1 MKTEHI
7 FAILALGLA
16 ACGDGEIVDDEKDGT
31 ETSEP
36 SSSPTS
42 EPSIEES
49 MVYLEP
55 AAIGIEYVGLW
66 DEAGNSLNSYIYP
79 DVDGTNNGVGTAV
92 TDVVR
97 ITLASLEYFTQ
108 ATTDEERAYQS
119 CEMLAY
125 YYNAPS
131 EFESHEFDWDA
142 GYGSTGNVMSTWSS
156 FEGFVGIIDSSMSER
171 CLELDPNEYVNGDPI
186 DAFDGMRVGIA
197 FGEMTE
203 HIESV
208 FEDYTTD
215 DADFA
220 AYWEE
225 SSNSYMT
232 QYVAINHPNSD
243 EASGF
248 DFIGYD
254 WNYTFLVEVDM
265 EVCESVLDEEGEL
278 IEEICGEFQVNA
290 EDSTYVLQNA
300 DLDPRLGFVSGG
312 SFWLE
317 DFPNL
322 DLDLLKLG
330 YDPCDFAGEYLEG
343 CPDEE
348 TEEGGTDEG
357 ETDDGG
363 SDEGGTE
370 EGGE

>member
-42 EPSIEES
+42 EPSFEES
-49 MVYLEP
+49 IVYLEP

-66 DEAGNSLNSYIYP
+66 DEAGDSLNSYIFP
-79 DVDGTNNGVGTAV
+79 DIDGTNGGVGSAS
-92 TDVVR
+92 TDFLV

-108 ATTDEERAYQS
+108 ATTEEERAYES

-131 EFESHEFDWDA
+131 EYESHEFDWDA

-171 CLELDPNEYVNGDPI
+171 CLELDPNVYVNGDPI

-197 FGEMTE
+197 FGEKTN
-203 HIESV
+203 HIIEV
-208 FEDYTTD
+208 FENYASD
-215 DADFA
+215 DSDFA
-220 AYWEE
+220 E
-225 SSNSYMT
+225 SWAENSNAYMT
-232 QYVAINHPNSD
+232 QYVAINHPNAS
-243 EASGF
+243 ESSGF

-254 WNYTFLVEVDM
+254 WNYAFMVDVDM
-265 EVCESVLDEEGEL
+265 EICESIEYQDGSV
-278 IEEICGEFQVNA
+278 EEICGEFKVNP
-290 EDSTYVLQNA
+290 EDNTYVFGNTN
-300 DLDPRLGFVSGG
+300 LDPRLGYVRGG

-322 DLDLLKLG
+322 DLNLLKLG

-348 TEEGGTDEG
+348 TEEGGTEEG
-357 ETDDGG
+357 ETDEGG
-363 SDEGGTE
+363 SDEGGE
-370 EGGE
+370 